1 MKVPGFLSPTRGNLP
16 SPRCPLPQEKEAT
29 QSFGKHVA
37 LAELPFSLVWSPRSA
52 KRAKPPLQG
61 EPAAPR
67 GRPGAADAA
76 RRGPSHVRT
85 GGRRFQGSFSR
96 GPPHVARAASSAVPR
111 SSIRAQRPLGAEENS
126 TRRDTHGPRVVLPF
140 RLGFEN
146 DPGLRVNATSA
157 PSRVAG
163 MVCTKRFHPPAASFP
178 ILRRCAVLPS
188 LASLSTC
195 RRKVRPDAGDV
206 GRTGRIAATRLRC
219 TGSSPSV
226 NPS

>member
-1 MKVPGFLSPTRGNLP
+1 MKVPGFLSPPRGNLP
-16 SPRCPLPQEKEAT
+16 SPRSPLPQEKEAT

-111 SSIRAQRPLGAEENS
+111 SSIRAQRPLGAKENS

-140 RLGFEN
+140 
-146 DPGLRVNATSA
+146 PSGLRGCPGSSCQCPLSTFAR
-157 PSRVAG
+157 SRDGLHEAFSPPRQRPF
-163 MVCTKRFHPPAASFP
+163 RFCA
-178 ILRRCAVLPS
+178 AVLCS
-188 LASLSTC
+188 L
-195 RRKVRPDAGDV
+195 VQFH
-206 GRTGRIAATRLRC
+206 
-219 TGSSPSV
+219 
-226 NPS
+226 